1 MNITHEIKSINTTE
15 AHKFKIMLPGK
26 EQPIFLTQREAM
38 IVALMMIGQRAKQ
51 IAWKL
56 EISLHTVNSHMA
68 NIKQK
73 LDCTTNFEVGYV
85 LGWFKFYQEQN
96 VKLYETLQA

>member
-1 MNITHEIKSINTTE
+1 MNITHDIKKINAID

-73 LDCTTNFEVGYV
+73 LDCNTNFEVGYV

-96 VKLYETLQA
+96 LKIYETVQA

>member
-1 MNITHEIKSINTTE
+1 MEYMHDINNVNLNSE
-15 AHKFKIMLPGK
+15 NKFKVIIPGK
-26 EQPIFLTQREAM
+26 EQPICLTQREAM
-38 IVALMMIGQRAKQ
+38 IVALMMIGHRAKQ

-73 LDCTTNFEVGYV
+73 LDCTTNFEVGYR
-85 LGWFKFYQEQN
+85 LGWFKFYQEQMN
-96 VKLYETLQA
+96 G

>member
-1 MNITHEIKSINTTE
+1 MQYKHDFNKVSLE
-15 AHKFKIMLPGK
+15 ADSKFKIVIPGR
-26 EQPIFLTQREAM
+26 ENPIFLTQREAM
-38 IVALMMIGQRAKQ
+38 IVTLMMIGHRAKQ

-73 LDCTTNFEVGYV
+73 LHCTTNFEVGYR
-85 LGWFKFYQEQN
+85 LGWFKFYQEHAN
-96 VKLYETLQA
+96 SSG

>member
-1 MNITHEIKSINTTE
+1 MTDSQEIKKITFTDSK
-15 AHKFKIMLPGK
+15 KFKVMLPGK
-26 EQPIFLTQREAM
+26 EQPIYLTQREAM

-68 NIKQK
+68 NIKHK
-73 LDCTTNFEVGYV
+73 LDCSTNFEVGYR
-85 LGWFKFYQEQN
+85 LGWFKYHQEQ
-96 VKLYETLQA
+96 VTKHWR

>member
-1 MNITHEIKSINTTE
+1 MNIALNINSANCSLE
-15 AHKFKIMLPGK
+15 KNLMIVLPGK
-26 EQPIFLTQREAM
+26 EHPIYLTQREAM

-56 EISLHTVNSHMA
+56 GISLHTVNSHMA

-73 LDCTTNFEVGYV
+73 LDCNTNFEVGYI
-85 LGWFKFYQEQN
+85 LGWFKYYQEQMR
-96 VKLYETLQA
+96 KQTEALGE

>member
-1 MNITHEIKSINTTE
+1 MNVMHEIEHTKLARETKLIIT
-15 AHKFKIMLPGK
+15 LPGK
-26 EQPIFLTQREAM
+26 EQPIYLTQREAM
-38 IVALMMIGQRAKQ
+38 IVALMMIGHRAKQ

-73 LDCTTNFEVGYV
+73 LECNTNFEVGYI
-85 LGWFKFYQEQN
+85 LGWFKYYQEQMHLRE
-96 VKLYETLQA
+96 V

>member
-1 MNITHEIKSINTTE
+1 MNTHEINRTNVTE
-15 AHKFKIMLPGK
+15 AHKFKIILPGR

-73 LDCTTNFEVGYV
+73 LDCNTNFEVGYV

-96 VKLYETLQA
+96 LALREAV

>member
-1 MNITHEIKSINTTE
+1 MKKSNDVNHFNLTTDNRY
-15 AHKFKIMLPGK
+15 KVILPNHD
-26 EQPIFLTQREAM
+26 QPIYLTQREAM

-73 LDCTTNFEVGYV
+73 LDCNTNFEVGYR
-85 LGWFKFYQEQN
+85 LGWFKFYQDQN
-96 VKLYETLQA
+96 QQQIGMA

>member
-1 MNITHEIKSINTTE
+1 MNKMHDVNNLNVTIDNR
-15 AHKFKIMLPGK
+15 FKVLLPGK
-26 EQPIFLTQREAM
+26 EQPIYLTQREAM

-73 LDCTTNFEVGYV
+73 LDCNTNFEVGYR
-85 LGWFKFYQEQN
+85 LGWFKFYQDLSNKQGGQQLN
-96 VKLYETLQA
+96 